1 MDIAIENQW
10 LTENSVLYALLTDTL
25 TSLKKQEEEF
35 SKQGKLT
42 KNKQKPHPKGM
53 RYNPLVIKWSCM
65 TASKC
70 HRKGYE
76 VVRSILP
83 IPSWET
89 VKQYRQAASTTSPI
103 SQENLIHMVQEMTRR
118 GCKGIGGIHWDE
130 MAIKE
135 GIVLCKRTGE
145 LVGFEDFNIS
155 AELNTRPEN
164 LNDNEEYDSSS
175 ESTDSQLSSASDEEY
190 DSSSELSSVKETP
203 SSKKAKLVCQFFFS
217 SLEGDFSWPVASFPL
232 HKINHKILSTLVW
245 QVCEAVGGLKLQ
257 NGKKIEVLYGVSDGS
272 TYSHAFFGRS
282 GAQNWVTYNPFN
294 DDKPIWW
301 LSDYPHMIKKLRNFL
316 VNPDGLLQVQ
326 GQKVTV
332 NHLIPV
338 VQRRMTKV
346 NWKHIKLT
354 PRTKMSVKRAVTV
367 CSLDVALDILKG
379 PIPPEDTVGTRIYLK
394 QCYKLFRI
402 FNNNLEVDPDCYKQL
417 ISIMLWFD
425 NWYSEVERNSL
436 QSASALKDHWK
447 QFIPRIT
454 YKALKRSIRAF
465 LGIVQYVQMHHPEIR
480 IILKIMC
487 QDVVENYSSLQRA
500 RISGGK
506 PIT

>member
-1 MDIAIENQW
+1 
-10 LTENSVLYALLTDTL
+10 
-25 TSLKKQEEEF
+25 
-35 SKQGKLT
+35 
-42 KNKQKPHPKGM
+42 
-53 RYNPLVIKWSCM
+53 M

-76 VVRSILP
+76 VLRSILP

-245 QVCEAVGGLKLQ
+245 QVCEAVGGLL
-257 NGKKIEVLYGVSDGS
+257 
-272 TYSHAFFGRS
+272 
-282 GAQNWVTYNPFN
+282 FN
-294 DDKPIWW
+294 
-301 LSDYPHMIKKLRNFL
+301 
-316 VNPDGLLQVQ
+316 
-326 GQKVTV
+326 
-332 NHLIPV
+332 V
-338 VQRRMTKV
+338 V
-346 NWKHIKLT
+346 
-354 PRTKMSVKRAVTV
+354 
-367 CSLDVALDILKG
+367 
-379 PIPPEDTVGTRIYLK
+379 
-394 QCYKLFRI
+394 
-402 FNNNLEVDPDCYKQL
+402 
-417 ISIMLWFD
+417 
-425 NWYSEVERNSL
+425 
-436 QSASALKDHWK
+436 
-447 QFIPRIT
+447 
-454 YKALKRSIRAF
+454 
-465 LGIVQYVQMHHPEIR
+465 
-480 IILKIMC
+480 
-487 QDVVENYSSLQRA
+487 
-500 RISGGK
+500 
-506 PIT
+506 